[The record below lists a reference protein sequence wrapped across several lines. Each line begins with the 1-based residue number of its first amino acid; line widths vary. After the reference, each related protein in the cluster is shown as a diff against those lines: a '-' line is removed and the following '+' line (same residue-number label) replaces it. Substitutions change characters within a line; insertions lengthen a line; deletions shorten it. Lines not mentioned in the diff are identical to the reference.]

1 MKELLSDVSNNCIHN
16 DLTRDLDRYIAIEY
30 GLENYLYQYNNEL
43 YSIRCIGAT
52 RGHVRV
58 DSSNTITEIK
68 IYRDKYKT
76 HEIYN
81 DGVEKE
87 FDKYIGM
94 KLTLK

>member
-1 MKELLSDVSNNCIHN
+1 MKELLSDVSNNCIYN
-16 DLTRDLDRYIAIEY
+16 DLTRDLDRYITIEY

-43 YSIRCIGAT
+43 YSIRCTGAT

-58 DSSNTITEIK
+58 DSSNIITEIK

-94 KLTLK
+94 KLALK